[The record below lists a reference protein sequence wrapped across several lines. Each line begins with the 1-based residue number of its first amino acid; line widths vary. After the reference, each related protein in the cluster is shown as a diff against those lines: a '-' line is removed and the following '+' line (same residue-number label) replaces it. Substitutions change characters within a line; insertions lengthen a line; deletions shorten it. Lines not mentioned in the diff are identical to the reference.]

1 MMEMHELY
9 KPYGMMVVPPG
20 KETSDFRGRWVCTEN
35 DYKEIS
41 LHDLPSWCPLQTQAA
56 LREEGAKQE
65 RERVLK
71 EFEEVIRLHDVDELL
86 YADLYNEF
94 LKIWKVQSLRGQH
107 GKKD

>member
-1 MMEMHELY
+1 MTSAYHCGNCPNRIINPNDDWFCKVDGEELAGEIEVETT
-9 KPYGMMVVPPG
+9 KRYGCA
-20 KETSDFRGRWVCTEN
+20 S
-35 DYKEIS
+35 
-41 LHDLPSWCPLQTQAA
+41 HPLAQAA